1 MGLDEDLGTLTSIP
15 LFQGLPAEELDQVS
29 RHLHR
34 RTFPAGALIMM
45 VEDPGHAAYLIL
57 RGTVKVYVD
66 RVDGTETILALR
78 GPGEIVGEM
87 SLIDRRTRS
96 ANVVTIEPCTVLSW
110 DRASFES
117 CLQTMPA
124 LTINLLRIVARRL
137 RLASAQIEAL
147 AGMDLDGR
155 VARQILAFAE
165 EYGGP
170 AEGGGTVIPLRL
182 TQSDLA
188 ALIGASRVRV
198 NGIMVSYQRSGYISV
213 DGQHHITVR
222 NAAALAERCQ

>member
-1 MGLDEDLGTLTSIP
+1 
-15 LFQGLPAEELDQVS
+15 
-29 RHLHR
+29 
-34 RTFPAGALIMM
+34 MM

-57 RGTVKVYVD
+57 RGTMKVYVD
-66 RVDGTETILALR
+66 RADGTETILALR

-87 SLIDRRTRS
+87 SLIDRQTRS
-96 ANVVTIEPCTVLSW
+96 ANVVTLEPCTVLSW

-117 CLQTMPA
+117 CLRTMPA
-124 LTINLLRIVARRL
+124 LTMNLLRIVARRL
-137 RLASAQIEAL
+137 RLASTQIEAL
-147 AGMDLDGR
+147 AGMDLSGR

-165 EYGGP
+165 EYGEP
-170 AEGGGTVIPLRL
+170 AEGGGMMIPLRL

-213 DGQHHITVR
+213 DGQYHITVHDV
-222 NAAALAERCQ
+222 AALAERCQ